1 MERKLVTEK
10 PEYGEESGMIEI
22 IREKSH
28 EKYDIDDLSGEHTLL
43 ALLQEKGIAF
53 GAPCGGRGICGK
65 CRVKFLA
72 GAPDAAGKE
81 RELLDADELENG
93 IRLACVARVKNSCR
107 ILLPR
112 SDEEDMAVLTDY
124 GVQTENMESQKHPH
138 IRSDIKKH
146 FRYGIAID
154 VGTTTLAAEL
164 FDMSDGRTLAVAS
177 GINHQRVYG
186 ADVITRIAATNAGK
200 GGLLYESIRADIVM
214 LLEKLSEKVPL
225 REVSEIAI
233 VGNTTMCHLLRG
245 LSCTGLGRAPFT
257 PTDNTWYETDA
268 KTLLKIQNCP
278 AKVTILP
285 GISAFVGADI
295 VAGIYASG
303 IDTRQ
308 EAGLLL
314 DIGTNGE
321 MALHHAG
328 RLYVTST
335 AAGPV
340 FEGGNISCGM
350 PGVPGAVYRIRRQNA
365 EDGWYCETIEHEPP
379 VGLCGTGIIDLTA
392 ALRQAD
398 YMDENGTLTEPWFSD
413 GILIKDHIR
422 FEQSDIREVQMGKAA
437 IRAGIEILLTETKCV
452 RPEVSLAGGFGYFMD
467 VEHAIQ
473 IGMFPEAFRGRVSS
487 VGNSALKGAKQYLLD
502 EENARVRIDRMLEHA
517 VEWNLAEHPSF
528 EALYLHFMGFK

>member
-1 MERKLVTEK
+1 
-10 PEYGEESGMIEI
+10 MIEI
-22 IREKSH
+22 IKEQSH
-28 EKYDIDDLSGEHTLL
+28 EKYDIDDLSGENTLL
-43 ALLQEKGIAF
+43 ALLQEHGIVF
-53 GAPCGGRGICGK
+53 GVPCGGRGICGK

-72 GAPDAAGKE
+72 GAPDATEKE
-81 RELLDADELENG
+81 REFLDADELENG

-112 SDEEDMAVLTDY
+112 FGEEDLAVLTDY
-124 GVQTENMESQKHPH
+124 GVQTASLELRKKPY
-138 IRSDIKKH
+138 IRSELKRYV
-146 FRYGIAID
+146 RYGIAID
-154 VGTTTLAAEL
+154 IGTTTLAAEL

-186 ADVITRIAATNAGK
+186 ADVITRVAAANAGK
-200 GGLLYESIRADIVM
+200 SGLLYESIRADIVV
-214 LLEKLSEKVPL
+214 LLEKLSEKVSL
-225 REVSEIAI
+225 NTVSEIAI

-268 KTLLKIQNCP
+268 ETLFKIQNCP

-303 IDTRQ
+303 IDTKP

-321 MALHHAG
+321 MALHHEG

-350 PGVPGAVYRIRRQNA
+350 PCVPGAVCRIKRQSA
-365 EDGWYCETIEHEPP
+365 EDRWYCETIEHEPP
-379 VGLCGTGIIDLTA
+379 IGLCGTGIIDLTA
-392 ALRQAD
+392 ALWQAG
-398 YMDENGTLTEPWFSD
+398 YMDENGTLMEPWFSD
-413 GILIKDHIR
+413 GILIKDTIR

-452 RPEVSLAGGFGYFMD
+452 QPEVSLAGGFGHFMD

-487 VGNSALKGAKQYLLD
+487 VGNSALKGVKQYLLD
-502 EENARVRIDRMLEHA
+502 EENARRRIDRMIENA

-528 EALYLHFMGFK
+528 EALYLHFMGFKQDGTLCL